1 MSGEPVIRDASPDD
15 AEAMTALFLAARRQA
30 MPWLREV
37 HSDAETRWWVG
48 NVLLHELTVRVATL
62 NGVIAGFAGIQ
73 PGWLDHLY
81 IAPAHQRG
89 GLGTRLL
96 EEAKRIGGAPLRLWA
111 FQRNHPA
118 RAFYRRHGFIDEELT
133 DGAANEEREPDV
145 RMLWSGPCT
154 S

>member
-1 MSGEPVIRDASPDD
+1 VSIEPVIRDAAPGD
-15 AEAMTALFLAARRQA
+15 ADALTVLFLAARRQA

-37 HSDAETRWWVG
+37 HSDEDTRWWIG
-48 NVLLHELTVRVATL
+48 NIMLRDLTVRVVTL
-62 NGVIAGFAGIQ
+62 ADVVAGFAGIQ

-81 IAPAHQRG
+81 IAPAHQG
-89 GLGTRLL
+89 AGLGTRLL
-96 EEAKRIGGAPLRLWA
+96 VEAKRIGGAPLRLWA

-118 RAFYRRHGFIDEELT
+118 RAFYRRHGFVDEALT
-133 DGAANEEREPDV
+133 DGADNEEREPDV